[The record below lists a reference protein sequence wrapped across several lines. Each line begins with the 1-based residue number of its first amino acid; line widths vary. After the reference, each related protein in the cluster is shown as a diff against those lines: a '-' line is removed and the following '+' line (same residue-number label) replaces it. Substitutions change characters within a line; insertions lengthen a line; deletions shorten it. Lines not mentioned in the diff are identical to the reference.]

1 MYTAGQGMI
10 ERVAACLE
18 NGGKH
23 VLQRIS
29 KQPFRTRR
37 SLHFAFWSH
46 GAGNIDLPSW
56 WLAFLQVPS
65 SCDQTWSSTE
75 STIGTPRALP
85 DGFGLLDFLY
95 PRETL
100 AFIRKFVS
108 GNASTIRRRRRSQL
122 LSQRLRTYTSAADS
136 SVDLPPSQKDAAQGN
151 SLEDK
156 AGDDKNTNQL
166 DAEAE
171 SALYAKF
178 RGLLRAEGQPRNGE
192 ELWKTYQETQR
203 TSLSL
208 DPRDVTL
215 LFKRLSTSK
224 TPFDLECTRILL
236 DDIPLP
242 NRNALHYDHAIS
254 AALELGDLAGAVDL
268 HREATKGIRYLQG
281 SSMILKYAVQHS
293 KWKYAEEI
301 WKHHLHVGQPY
312 IWEGVN
318 SLRLTEL
325 MMQAVKAVGS
335 AIRRAENSTFDDAE
349 MMRSL
354 AISLVQRAL
363 STRKTEFS
371 VTSQLRMLR
380 TSWRIH
386 QPDLTFYKAAVLQ
399 NISVGRQSPEHSN
412 MALKLYREI
421 RGKLNLVPDLGL
433 LRVMLKRFS
442 ASRDSQGMYEVLED
456 YRKHHEAPPMEA
468 YPLLM
473 AQLARDG
480 DFDTVEELFR
490 DFTDRYGSGEIQNHA
505 RTLLFACL
513 RRADADRAN
522 NVLQSLRDAYGYEP
536 DLEAWNILMA
546 TYARVGDYDGA
557 TAIFDKLMA
566 ANVSP
571 ENSTY
576 GILMGMFA
584 KRSDPD
590 TTSALYKQALSTG
603 IKPNVAMVDSLVL
616 ALITCDRFD
625 EAYQIVQEALT
636 MDLDKAQRQ
645 PRYIDEDVTR
655 TRMWNTLLSH
665 CAMNKRLDKVAE
677 IQKRMHEAG
686 VPFNNITYAALMLS
700 LCVKNMPG
708 AALRIKNVI
717 MRSHGIRP
725 TTLHYSI
732 LMGGF
737 MQTKEPNK
745 VLLLAN
751 EMLENKISPT
761 FSSQNQLL
769 RVASK
774 IDEQEDDQVKLGDEP
789 FQARRA
795 EAVMRQALE
804 NLNPME
810 LAALGPTQRAQSNPV
825 NVAFYSSYF
834 SYMIYLY
841 GKKRSFAKVV
851 DLYDEYISTARK
863 VHGGVEGIA
872 PVELLSALMVTHFNA
887 GEHAETEKCWQ
898 LAMEKSEKLARKADA
913 DTSQPGWVLHKYQF
927 ILSLPLTR
935 FMQSLQAMSRLDDI
949 ATTVDYLQHAGYQ
962 LSVHN
967 WNKYTQILAQEGRA
981 LLAFEICEKHLI
993 QGWPGW
999 EHFGNS
1005 IRAKAK
1011 IKKQWNP
1018 KSLDRGRPFPHY
1030 ETLVY
1035 LARAYLDA
1043 KSLPYGTG
1051 TRTLQ
1056 DLEKLAPRA
1065 MEAVLKMPKIDDEI
1079 QNDVLRRSE

>member
-1 MYTAGQGMI
+1 MI

-75 STIGTPRALP
+75 STINTPRALP
-85 DGFGLLDFLY
+85 DGIGLLDFLY
-95 PRETL
+95 PGETL
-100 AFIRKFVS
+100 AFIRKFMN
-108 GNASTIRRRRRSQL
+108 GNASAIKRRRRSQL

-151 SLEDK
+151 SPEDK
-156 AGDDKNTNQL
+156 AGDDKNQNQL

-224 TPFDLECTRILL
+224 IPFDLECTRILL
-236 DDIPLP
+236 NDIPLP

-254 AALELGDLAGAVDL
+254 AALELGNLGGAMNL
-268 HREATKGIRYLQG
+268 HREATQRIRYLQG
-281 SSMILKYAVQHS
+281 SSMILKYALQHS
-293 KWKYAEEI
+293 KWGYAEEI
-301 WKHHLHVGQPY
+301 WKYRLDKKQAHVGQPDL
-312 IWEGVN
+312 WEGLN
-318 SLRLTEL
+318 SMPTTEL
-325 MMQAVKAVGS
+325 MMKAVKAVDC
-335 AIRRAENSTFDDAE
+335 AIRRAKTSTFDDAE
-349 MMRSL
+349 IMRSL

-363 STRKTEFS
+363 STRKTDFS
-371 VTSQLRMLR
+371 VTSQVRMLR
-380 TSWRIH
+380 MSRRIH
-386 QPDLTFYKAAVLQ
+386 EADLTLYKAAVLQ
-399 NISVGRQSPEHSN
+399 NISVGRQSLEHNN

-421 RGKLNLVPDLGL
+421 KGKLNLVPDLSL
-433 LRVMLKRFS
+433 LKTMLKRFS
-442 ASRDSQGMYEVLED
+442 ALRDSQGMYEVLED
-456 YRKHHEAPPMEA
+456 YRKYHGAPPMEA

-473 AQLARDG
+473 AQLARHG
-480 DFDTVEELFR
+480 DFDTVEELFQ
-490 DFTDRYGSGEIQNHA
+490 DFIDKYGSGEIQNHA
-505 RTLLFACL
+505 RTLLFTCL
-513 RRADADRAN
+513 RRAEADRAN
-522 NVLQSLRDAYGYEP
+522 TVLQSLREAFGYEP
-536 DLEAWNILMA
+536 DLEAWNILIA
-546 TYARVGDYDGA
+546 IYARVGDYDGA

-566 ANVSP
+566 ANITP

-590 TTSALYKQALSTG
+590 TTSALYEQAISTG

-636 MDLDKAQRQ
+636 MDLDKAKRQ
-645 PRYIDEDVTR
+645 SQYIAEDVTR

-686 VPFNNITYAALMLS
+686 VPFDDVTYAALMLS

-737 MQTKEPNK
+737 METKEPNK

-774 IDEQEDDQVKLGDEP
+774 IDEQEDDQVNPGDGP

-804 NLNPME
+804 TLNPME

-841 GKKRSFAKVV
+841 GKKHSFARVV

-898 LAMEKSEKLARKADA
+898 LAMEKSEKLARKVDA
-913 DTSQPGWVLHKYQF
+913 DTSQPGWVLYKYRF

-935 FMQSLQAMSRLDDI
+935 YMQSLQAMSRVDDI
-949 ATTVDYLQHAGYQ
+949 ATTVDNLQHAGYQ

-967 WNKYTQILAQEGRA
+967 WNKYTQTLAQEGRA

-1005 IRAKAK
+1005 IRAKYK

-1018 KSLDRGRPFPHY
+1018 KRLDRGRPFPHY
-1030 ETLVY
+1030 ETFVY

-1056 DLEKLAPRA
+1056 DLERLAPRT
-1065 MEAVLKMPKIDDEI
+1065 MEAVLKMPKFDDGY
-1079 QNDVLRRSE
+1079 QNNLLRRSE